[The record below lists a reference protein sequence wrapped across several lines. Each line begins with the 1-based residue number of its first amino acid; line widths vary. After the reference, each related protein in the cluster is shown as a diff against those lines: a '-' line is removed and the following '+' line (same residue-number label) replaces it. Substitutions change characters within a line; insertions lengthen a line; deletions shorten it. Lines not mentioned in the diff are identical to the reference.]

1 MKTMNKTLTWL
12 VAAVITLTLVSANAE
27 NGKQRTG
34 KVVRIKGDARYST
47 GNKIWQPLKVGAI
60 IKSGNVVQTAPN
72 SFVDIVINEEETAEA
87 VVIKPMS
94 VVASSSASS
103 GGGGGGGGG
112 YTPDQDVVRV
122 LDDTYLVFDSLTA
135 TASSTDTVT
144 ETLLDLK
151 KGSLFGSV
159 KKQAAASR
167 FEVKI
172 PNGVAGIRGTTFF
185 ISASGNIACLI
196 GSVVA
201 AYTSAT
207 GDVNTHVVG
216 AGNQFSITTGQGSA
230 LEGAML
236 RLLNDLV
243 NQTAAIGIQTNVRR
257 GHGRGPHHPPGS
269 DHVSQHRPSSST
281 GGSSS
286 GSGTSGSSSTTV
298 NPI

>member
-12 VAAVITLTLVSANAE
+12 VAAVLTLTLVSANAE
-27 NGKQRTG
+27 SSKQRSG

-47 GNKIWQPLKVGAI
+47 GNKIWQPLKVGTI

-87 VVIKPMS
+87 VVIKPIS
-94 VVASSSASS
+94 TVAASASASS
-103 GGGGGGGGG
+103 GGGGGGVG
-112 YTPDQDVVRV
+112 YTPDHDVVRV
-122 LDDTYLVFDSLTA
+122 LDDAYLVFDSLTA
-135 TASSTDTVT
+135 TENGTDTVT

-151 KGSLFGSV
+151 KGSIFGSV

-172 PNGVAGIRGTTFF
+172 PNGVAGIRGTTFL

-207 GDVNTHVVG
+207 GDVNTQVVG

-236 RLLNDLV
+236 RLLNEFV
-243 NQTAAIGIQTNVRR
+243 HQTAALGIQTNVRR
-257 GHGRGPHHPPGS
+257 GPHGRGPHHPPGS
-269 DHVSQHRPSSST
+269 DHVSRHTP
-281 GGSSS
+281 
-286 GSGTSGSSSTTV
+286 
-298 NPI
+298 